1 MNQYIIEAILG
12 LVSGIFL
19 GITGILPIGII
30 LIALDY
36 LNIGDYISNLGAI
49 LFLNLFPYTIGSF
62 YQFYKTENI
71 NYSLGLILFITII
84 IGSHIGSKYVVGAGL
99 KLSIKQIK
107 YISAMVGLIMCIL
120 FFISAYYETD

>member
-1 MNQYIIEAILG
+1 MNPYIIEAILG

-49 LFLNLFPYTIGSF
+49 LFLNLFPVTIGSI
-62 YQFYKTENI
+62 YEFYKSKKI
-71 NYSLGLILFITII
+71 NFSLAWILLLSII
-84 IGSHIGSKYVVGAGL
+84 LGSYIGSKYIVGAGF
-99 KLSIKQIK
+99 KLSVKQIK
-107 YISAMVGLIMCIL
+107 YVSAILALIMTIV
-120 FFISAYYETD
+120 FFMSAYYETD

>member
-49 LFLNLFPYTIGSF
+49 LFLNLFPVTIGSI
-62 YQFYKTENI
+62 YEFYKSKKI
-71 NYSLGLILFITII
+71 NFSLAWILLLSII
-84 IGSHIGSKYVVGAGL
+84 LGSYIGSKYIVGAGF
-99 KLSIKQIK
+99 KLSVKQIK
-107 YISAMVGLIMCIL
+107 YVSAILALIMTIV
-120 FFISAYYETD
+120 FFMSAYYETD

>member
-12 LVSGIFL
+12 LISGIFL
-19 GITGILPIGII
+19 GVTGILPIGII

-49 LFLNLFPYTIGSF
+49 LFLNLFPVTVGSI
-62 YQFYKTENI
+62 YEFYKSKKI
-71 NYSLGLILFITII
+71 NYSLAWILLLSII
-84 IGSHIGSKYVVGAGL
+84 LGSYIGSKYVVGAGF
-99 KLSIKQIK
+99 KLSVKQIK
-107 YISAMVGLIMCIL
+107 YVSAILALIMMIV

>member
-49 LFLNLFPYTIGSF
+49 LFLNLFPVTIGSI
-62 YQFYKTENI
+62 YEFYKSKKI
-71 NYSLGLILFITII
+71 NFSLAWILLLSII
-84 IGSHIGSKYVVGAGL
+84 FGSYIGSKYIVGAGF
-99 KLSIKQIK
+99 KLSVKQIK
-107 YISAMVGLIMCIL
+107 YVSAILALIMMIV
-120 FFISAYYETD
+120 FFISAYYEKD

>member
-12 LVSGIFL
+12 LICGVFL
-19 GITGILPIGII
+19 GITGILPAGII
-30 LIALDY
+30 LIVLDY

-49 LFLNLFPYTIGSF
+49 LFLNLFPFSIGSI
-62 YQFYKTENI
+62 YEFYKTKNI
-71 NYSLGLILFITII
+71 NYELGWILVFSII
-84 IGSHIGSKYVVGAGL
+84 IGSYIGSKYIVGKGF

-107 YISAMVGLIMCIL
+107 YVSAILALIMIII

>member
-1 MNQYIIEAILG
+1 MNPYIIEAILG

-49 LFLNLFPYTIGSF
+49 LFLNLFPVTIGSI
-62 YQFYKTENI
+62 YEFYKSKKI
-71 NYSLGLILFITII
+71 NF
-84 IGSHIGSKYVVGAGL
+84 
-99 KLSIKQIK
+99 
-107 YISAMVGLIMCIL
+107 
-120 FFISAYYETD
+120 

>member
-1 MNQYIIEAILG
+1 MNPYIIEAILG

-49 LFLNLFPYTIGSF
+49 LFLNLFPVTIGSI
-62 YQFYKTENI
+62 YEFYKSKKI
-71 NYSLGLILFITII
+71 NFTLGWILLLSIVL
-84 IGSHIGSKYVVGAGL
+84 GSYIGSKYIVGAGF
-99 KLSIKQIK
+99 KLSVKQIK
-107 YISAMVGLIMCIL
+107 YVSAILALIMMIV
-120 FFISAYYETD
+120 FFISAYYEKD

>member
-1 MNQYIIEAILG
+1 MNPYIIEAILG

-49 LFLNLFPYTIGSF
+49 LFINLFPVTVGSI
-62 YQFYKTENI
+62 YEFYKSNKI
-71 NYSLGLILFITII
+71 NYSLGWILLLSII
-84 IGSHIGSKYVVGAGL
+84 LGSYIGSKYIVGAGF
-99 KLSIKQIK
+99 KLSVKQIK
-107 YISAMVGLIMCIL
+107 YVSAILALIMMIV
-120 FFISAYYETD
+120 FFISAYYEKD

>member
-12 LVSGIFL
+12 LIAGVFL
-19 GITGILPIGII
+19 GITGILPVGLFLII
-30 LIALDY
+30 LDY
-36 LNIGDYISNLGAI
+36 LNIGDYRSNLGAI

-71 NYSLGLILFITII
+71 NYSLGLILFISII
-84 IGSHIGSKYVVGAGL
+84 IGSHIGSKYVVGKGY

-107 YISAMVGLIMCIL
+107 YVSAFLGLLMCIL

>member
-1 MNQYIIEAILG
+1 MNPYIIEAILG

-49 LFLNLFPYTIGSF
+49 LFLNLFPVTIGSI
-62 YQFYKTENI
+62 YEFYKSKKI
-71 NYSLGLILFITII
+71 NFSLAWILLLSII
-84 IGSHIGSKYVVGAGL
+84 LGSYIGSKYIVGAGF
-99 KLSIKQIK
+99 KLSVKQIK
-107 YISAMVGLIMCIL
+107 YVSAILALIMMIV
-120 FFISAYYETD
+120 FFISAYYEKD

>member
-12 LVSGIFL
+12 LLSGIFL
-19 GITGILPIGII
+19 GITGILPVGVFLII
-30 LIALDY
+30 LDY
-36 LNIGDYISNLGAI
+36 LNIGDYRSNLGAI

-71 NYSLGLILFITII
+71 NYSLGWILFISII
-84 IGSHIGSKYVVGAGL
+84 IGSHIGSNYVVGKGY

-107 YISAMVGLIMCIL
+107 YVSAFIGLTMCVL

>member
-12 LVSGIFL
+12 LICGVFL
-19 GITGILPIGII
+19 GITGILPAGII

-49 LFLNLFPYTIGSF
+49 LFLNLFPFSIGSI
-62 YQFYKTENI
+62 YEFYKTKNI
-71 NYSLGLILFITII
+71 NYELGWILVFSII
-84 IGSHIGSKYVVGAGL
+84 IGSYIGSKYIVGKGF

-107 YISAMVGLIMCIL
+107 YVSAILALIMMII
-120 FFISAYYETD
+120 FFISAYYEKD